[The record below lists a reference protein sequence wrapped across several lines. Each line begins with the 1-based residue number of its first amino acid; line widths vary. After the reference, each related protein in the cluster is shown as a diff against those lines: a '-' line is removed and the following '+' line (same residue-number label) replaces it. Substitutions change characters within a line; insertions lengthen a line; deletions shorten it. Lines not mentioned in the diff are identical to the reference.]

1 MSDKNNNHSSK
12 DNLRFFYGYIVVFVG
27 FIILTMT
34 YSAQYCF
41 GVFFKPILGEFGWTR
56 AVTSGAFS
64 LSMIISGLAGI
75 PMGILNDRIGPRI
88 VLTLCGLLLG
98 VGLLLMSRV
107 TTIWHFYLFYGL
119 VIGIG
124 VGSMVPLVSTVAR
137 WFVKRRTFMS
147 GIVVA
152 GTGMGAVI
160 GPPVADRL
168 IAAYD
173 WHLAYIILGCIVLI
187 TIVVSAQFLRRDP
200 SQKGQVPYG
209 EYLENEQ
216 PKPRNDDFTVKEAV
230 ASGQFWL
237 VFGQFICFGFCLF
250 VIMVHI
256 VPHAT
261 DLGISTISAAGILAL
276 IGVVS
281 IVSKIAM
288 GRVGDIIGNKKGF
301 IIGFILVL
309 LSLSWLLFTRELWGF
324 YLFAVIFAVGFGAHI
339 AQHSPA
345 VAGLFGLTMHGSIY
359 GILGVGMTAG
369 EALGPVVAGYI
380 FDITKDYKIAF
391 IVTIM
396 VCITGLI
403 LTALTKTSLSR
414 YTGK

>member
-200 SQKGQVPYG
+200 SQKGQVPHG
-209 EYLENEQ
+209 EQKVKNEK
-216 PKPRNDDFTVKEAV
+216 PKSGSGDFVFKEAV
-230 ASGQFWL
+230 ATVQFWL
-237 VFGQFICFGFCLF
+237 VFGQFFCFGFCLF

-261 DLGISTISAAGILAL
+261 DLGISTASAATILVV
-276 IGVVS
+276 IGAVS
-281 IVSKIAM
+281 IVSKVAM
-288 GRVGDIIGNKKGF
+288 GRVGDIIGNKKAF
-301 IIGFILVL
+301 VAGFILLL
-309 LSLSWLLFTRELWGF
+309 LSLLWLMFTGVLWGF
-324 YLFAVIFAVGFGAHI
+324 YVFAIVFAVGYGAHV
-339 AQHSPA
+339 AQQSPA
-345 VAGLFGLTMHGSIY
+345 AAKLFGLTSLGSIF
-359 GILGVGMTAG
+359 GVLTLGLTTGVAV
-369 EALGPVVAGYI
+369 GPVLAGYI
-380 FDITKDYKIAF
+380 FDITGGYRIAF
-391 IVTIM
+391 IVTILIS
-396 VCITGLI
+396 ITGLI
-403 LTALTKTSLSR
+403 LTAFTKTTLSKS
-414 YTGK
+414 TD